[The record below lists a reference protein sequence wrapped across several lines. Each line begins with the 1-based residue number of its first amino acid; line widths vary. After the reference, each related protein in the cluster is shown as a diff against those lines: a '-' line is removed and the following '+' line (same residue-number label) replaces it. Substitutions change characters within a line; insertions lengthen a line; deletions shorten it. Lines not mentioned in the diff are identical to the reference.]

1 MPTLKFPLG
10 GGVDL
15 LPEVDDMQWDDDDDA
30 AWTARKRRCIL
41 VVVWF
46 IAETATGN
54 SLSSFNDLVWS

>member
-10 GGVDL
+10 AGDL

-41 VVVWF
+41 VVWF

-54 SLSSFNDLVWS
+54 SLSCFNDLVLS

>member
-10 GGVDL
+10 GGL

-41 VVVWF
+41 VVWF
-46 IAETATGN
+46 IAETAIGN
-54 SLSSFNDLVWS
+54 NLSSFNDLVWS